1 MFGLMQQGQ
10 LTLDVL
16 LSHAARWHGNT
27 EVVWNDDRGKRHRT
41 SYAACRRRA
50 KQVSN
55 ALRSIGI
62 GLGDRIGTLGWN
74 GAPHFEA
81 WYGAV
86 AIGAVCHTLNPRL
99 LAGQIAYLVNH
110 AADRVIFAD
119 RACLPILAAILPGC
133 PTVEQIIIFDDE
145 HVKPIERSTALFE
158 GFGSWIGRFGD
169 ECEWGG
175 FDEQTAAGLCYT
187 SGTTGDPKGVLYS
200 HRSNYLHSLIS
211 CQADGLGLS
220 SRDTV
225 LLLVPMY
232 HANAWGL
239 VYSAPMVG
247 AKLVL
252 PGQHVDGARL
262 YELIESE
269 GVTFAA
275 GVPTVW
281 QGLLRHCRE
290 TGRRLTA
297 LRRAVVAGSVCPET
311 LVREFL
317 DHGVEVLHA
326 WGMTEA
332 SPLATVSTPDREIAA
347 MPLEER
353 IRYTLKQGR
362 TLPGVD
368 FKLTDEQGR
377 RLAHDGN
384 TPGRLYVKGETI
396 VGAYYGQPERGILD
410 DEGYFDTGDIAT
422 IDERGYMQVTDRA
435 KDVIK
440 SGGEWISSVELE
452 NISLGF
458 PGAELCA
465 VIGIPHPK
473 WDERPLL
480 LVKLKKG
487 CTGEQADMLSYLD
500 GRIPKWWMPDE
511 VRFVPDIPLGSTGKI
526 DKKQLRERY
535 SELRF
540 V

>member
-1 MFGLMQQGQ
+1 MFGLMQKGQ
-10 LTLDVL
+10 LTVDSL
-16 LSHAARWHGNT
+16 LCHAARWHGGT
-27 EVVWNDDRGKRHRT
+27 EVVWSDSEAGRHRT
-41 SYAACRRRA
+41 DYATCLERA

-55 ALRSIGI
+55 ALLGLGV

-74 GAPHFEA
+74 SVQHFQA

-86 AIGAVCHTLNPRL
+86 GIGAVCHTLNPRL
-99 LAGQIAYLVNH
+99 LADQLAYLVGH
-110 AADRVIFAD
+110 AEDRVIFAD
-119 RACLPILAAILPGC
+119 RACLPILEAILPKC
-133 PTVEQIIIFDDE
+133 PSVEHVVIFDAEDVPSIRGSSVPV
-145 HVKPIERSTALFE
+145 H
-158 GFGSWIGRFGD
+158 GFSSWISSFGTQ
-169 ECEWGG
+169 CEWGN
-175 FDEQTAAGLCYT
+175 FDERTAAGLCYT
-187 SGTTGDPKGVLYS
+187 SGTTGAPKGVLYS
-200 HRSNYLHSLIS
+200 HRSNYLHSLIT

-220 SRDTV
+220 ARDTV

-252 PGQHVDGARL
+252 PGQRVDGETL
-262 YELIESE
+262 YALIQSE

-281 QGLLRHCRE
+281 QGLLKYCRE
-290 TGRRLTA
+290 TGNKITTLK
-297 LRRAVVAGSVCPET
+297 RAMVAGSVCPEI
-311 LVREFL
+311 VIREFL

-332 SPLATVSTPDREIAA
+332 SPLATVSAPDRAVAA

-362 TLPGVD
+362 TLPGID
-368 FKLTDEQGR
+368 LKLTDEDGR
-377 RLAHDGN
+377 RVPRDGEAA
-384 TPGRLYVKGETI
+384 GRLHIKGETI
-396 VGAYYGQPERGILD
+396 VGAYFGHENSDILD
-410 DEGYFDTGDIAT
+410 AEGYFDTGDIAT

-440 SGGEWISSVELE
+440 SGGEWISSAELE
-452 NISLGF
+452 NIALGH
-458 PGAELCA
+458 PKAELCA

-480 LVKLKKG
+480 LVKLKAG
-487 CTGEQADMLSYLD
+487 HEATAAEVLAYLD
-500 GRIPKWWMPDE
+500 GKIAKWWTPDE
-511 VRFVPDIPLGSTGKI
+511 VRFVDDIPLGATGKI
-526 DKKQLRERY
+526 DKKVLRERY
-535 SELRF
+535 STLRF